1 MANNKLVNY
10 LNAKVN
16 EQTYSMAIN
25 PNKKI
30 DLVQKDIQNDP
41 NFKFLP
47 QTIKKEL
54 VSGEMISAFGLAMK
68 YKNNIKDQV
77 FNFGLT
83 NAQNQIISDKDFGKL
98 PEKMRES
105 ILNYGKDYE
114 KFAKA
119 QVFAD
124 SAQGNI
130 ELPNFHI
137 KLGNINIVA
146 NLSEEQYNNVINTGN
161 SDGNAESS
169 MELESEL

>member
-10 LNAKVN
+10 LNAKAS

-25 PNKKI
+25 PNKKFE
-30 DLVQKDIQNDP
+30 LVKKDIQNDP

-68 YKNNIKDQV
+68 YKNNVRNQV
-77 FNFGLT
+77 FNFGLN
-83 NAQNQIISDKDFGKL
+83 NAHDQIIANKDFSQL
-98 PEKMRES
+98 PEKMQES
-105 ILNYGKDYE
+105 VLNYGKEYE

-119 QVFAD
+119 QIFAD

-130 ELPNFHI
+130 KMPTFNI
-137 KLGNINIVA
+137 KLGQTNIIA
-146 NLSEEQYNNVINTGN
+146 DLGEQYCKEINTTEE
-161 SDGNAESS
+161 SITLSSESS
-169 MELESEL
+169 IDLEK

>member
-114 KFAKA
+114 TFAKS
-119 QVFAD
+119 QLFAD

-130 ELPNFHI
+130 KMPTFNI
-137 KLGNINIVA
+137 KLGQTNIIA
-146 NLSEEQYNNVINTGN
+146 NLGEQYCKEINTTEESN
-161 SDGNAESS
+161 TLSSESS
-169 MELESEL
+169 IDLEK